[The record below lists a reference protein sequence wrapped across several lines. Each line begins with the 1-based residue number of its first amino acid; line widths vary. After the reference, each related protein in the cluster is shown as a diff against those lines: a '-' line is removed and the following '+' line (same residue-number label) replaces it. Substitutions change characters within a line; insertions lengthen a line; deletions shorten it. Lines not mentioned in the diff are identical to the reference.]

1 MQRVL
6 ITLAA
11 VVVVVLGVAP
21 TGGAAT
27 TVESSRCPYG
37 TVAALVTLTVT
48 DDAVAGVSGA
58 EWARGSYTKTI
69 LVYRLGPRMWCAV
82 TRDTGGF
89 VTEAGVSPAGTSYVA
104 GGISGSLI
112 RSIRSSIF
120 IADWRPVVPTMG
132 SIGTSMTG
140 DWLPLFFANVSGYGD
155 AWYANVFNTGL
166 SCMTFS
172 VLGVSGDITL

>member
-11 VVVVVLGVAP
+11 VVAVVLGVAP

-37 TVAALVTLTVT
+37 TVAALVTLTVA
-48 DDAVAGVSGA
+48 DDAVTGVTGA
-58 EWARGSYTKTI
+58 EWARGAYTKTI
-69 LVYRLGPRMWCAV
+69 LVYRLGPRTWCAV

-89 VTEAGVSPAGTSYVA
+89 VTEAGLSPAGTSYVA

-112 RSIRSSIF
+112 RSTRSWIF
-120 IADWRPVVPTMG
+120 TADWRPVVPTMG
-132 SIGTSMTG
+132 SIGTSTTG

-172 VLGVSGDITL
+172 VFGVSGDITL